1 MFALVRFINEIDKTK
16 RYVIPVEDIQEF
28 EPLHV
33 LDFDNKLTYSAYWSD
48 PNVEENSGEYVVQI
62 LKLAVQQSVDNI
74 MSQPCRCGKGAIQQ
88 RSAAATFPK
97 ATSELAVEAA
107 RCHEN
112 PHGDSVRVTMPA
124 ASTPQDVPSDSDW
137 TEQAVEEA
145 VSSDQPAQQKAEFS
159 PCDGG
164 LFHLSN
170 NIYITEEQAAK
181 LFKNKKPTI
190 LVRDAAQVVWGCD
203 TLAQRSVS
211 GRLCPTKTNSGQ
223 EPSKQL
229 TPEKVEVVYGCLA
242 HWGQVNKTDTTLARS
257 NVMRTLCEK
266 IQDCKK
272 KLRMK

>member
-1 MFALVRFINEIDKTK
+1 MSLSEDVLEGSVTDICRCKEVSGLWLQRSRVRHESKKKQQNQVRTK
-16 RYVIPVEDIQEF
+16 RQQLAEVLERHTKHALLSNAAAAPKTVTAAKSKRGKPIEEEHYSNSSDEDSLI
-28 EPLHV
+28 
-33 LDFDNKLTYSAYWSD
+33 
-48 PNVEENSGEYVVQI
+48 
-62 LKLAVQQSVDNI
+62 
-74 MSQPCRCGKGAIQQ
+74 Q
-88 RSAAATFPK
+88 RSELKNSEKEAKFWRIRFASEYQNSTFLK
-97 ATSELAVEAA
+97 RHVEFLEKNMQQQLTA
-107 RCHEN
+107 
-112 PHGDSVRVTMPA
+112 
-124 ASTPQDVPSDSDW
+124 
-137 TEQAVEEA
+137 
-145 VSSDQPAQQKAEFS
+145 SDQPTEQKAEFS

-229 TPEKVEVVYGCLA
+229 TPEKVDVVYGCLA